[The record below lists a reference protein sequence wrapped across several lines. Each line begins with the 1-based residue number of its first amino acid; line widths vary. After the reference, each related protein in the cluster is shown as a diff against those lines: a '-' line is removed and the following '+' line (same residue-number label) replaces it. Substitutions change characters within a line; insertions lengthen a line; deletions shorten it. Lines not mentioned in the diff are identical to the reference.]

1 MWAPRQGRFRRA
13 IERGELCYPSRVAA
27 SDRDASRGGLS
38 SAGPPHG
45 IDLFAYAAI
54 SADIAEGDRPLA
66 EILRER
72 GLTDE
77 QWMEGTLFWS
87 RRMSEDARPD
97 PSGKVEPRVALTF
110 SDAFARAQ
118 DQKRPLVVLT
128 VAQWA
133 ELVHEI
139 EAYGVG
145 PVLARRGLRMA
156 DHSRL
161 VRHWAKA
168 LGTTPSL
175 VREYEAARAA
185 LDNADQGV

>member
-1 MWAPRQGRFRRA
+1 MCAHAGA
-13 IERGELCYPSRVAA
+13 IERCELWYPSRVARVA
-27 SDRDASRGGLS
+27 AAETNGSPGGLS

-45 IDLFAYAAI
+45 IDLFTYASI
-54 SADIAEGDRPLA
+54 SADIAEGDRSVG

-72 GLTDE
+72 GLNDE

-87 RRMSEDARPD
+87 RRMAEDASPD
-97 PSGKVEPRVALTF
+97 ASGNVEPRVALTF

-118 DQKRPLVVLT
+118 DQKRPLVVLS
-128 VAQWA
+128 VVQWA

-156 DHSRL
+156 DHARL

-168 LGTTPSL
+168 LGTNPAL
-175 VREYEAARAA
+175 AREYERARAA
-185 LDNADQGV
+185 LDQDDQRV